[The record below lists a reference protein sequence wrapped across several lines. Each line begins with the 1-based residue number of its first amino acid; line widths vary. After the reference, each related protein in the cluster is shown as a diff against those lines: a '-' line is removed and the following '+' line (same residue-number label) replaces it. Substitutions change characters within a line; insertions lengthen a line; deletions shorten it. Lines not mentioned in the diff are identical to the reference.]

1 MLAPAQLRMAKLALS
16 MHLTSPTVRMFDE
29 IATQSGAKGVLCDT
43 YVHIASMKICDKD
56 ALHDV
61 LKAHKQYDTVSYIFG
76 LFICF
81 TIVLYCSV
89 LYVSVRRRKIILYSL
104 FYVHF

>member
-1 MLAPAQLRMAKLALS
+1 MAKLALS

-43 YVHIASMKICDKD
+43 YVDIASMKICDKD

-61 LKAHKQYDTVSYIFG
+61 LKAHKQYNTVSYIFG
-76 LFICF
+76 IFICF
-81 TIVLYCSV
+81 INVLYCSV
-89 LYVSVRRRKIILYSL
+89 LYVSIKRHQIVLY
-104 FYVHF
+104 